1 MNPINVYYKIDTI
14 FMNFE
19 KSETSDSHTL
29 LITLPDVTDLKRSHT
44 YIALSNF
51 SNYYIWK
58 DIKKSHTKTIN
69 LKYQLQRGMMYLN
82 LNVFYIRYLRL
93 S

>member
-19 KSETSDSHTL
+19 NSKTSDSHTL
-29 LITLPDVTDLKRSHT
+29 LINLPDVTDLKRSHT

-58 DIKKSHTKTIN
+58 DIKRVIQK
-69 LKYQLQRGMMYLN
+69 Q
-82 LNVFYIRYLRL
+82 
-93 S
+93 

>member
-14 FMNFE
+14 FMNFGNS
-19 KSETSDSHTL
+19 KTSDSHTL
-29 LITLPDVTDLKRSHT
+29 LINLPDVTDLKRSHT

-69 LKYQLQRGMMYLN
+69 LKYQLQRGMMNLN

>member
-14 FMNFE
+14 FMNFGNS
-19 KSETSDSHTL
+19 KTSDSHTL
-29 LITLPDVTDLKRSHT
+29 LINLPDVTDLKRSHT

-58 DIKKSHTKTIN
+58 NIKKVIQK
-69 LKYQLQRGMMYLN
+69 Q
-82 LNVFYIRYLRL
+82 
-93 S
+93 